1 MNKLLWPL
9 LTFLSG
15 AFLPVQA
22 ALNSRLGK
30 AINSPLHAALISF
43 FVGLVALV
51 AYIVVTGQ
59 RANLTDLRSIPVPVW
74 LGGLLGAFYITVI
87 IFAFPKIGPAYT
99 FGLIVAGQLIVSVA
113 LDHFNILVA
122 APHPINVYRV
132 LGVCLIIAGV
142 VLVRKF

>member
-43 FVGLVALV
+43 FVGLVALIG
-51 AYIVVTGQ
+51 YIVVTGQ
-59 RANLTDLRSIPVPVW
+59 RANLNDLRSIPVPVW
-74 LGGLLGAFYITVI
+74 LGGLMGAFYITVI